1 MTQTPPNERR
11 RQKEITGATP
21 VTETDAKEERKEMR
35 KALDDTE
42 APTRAEIHKDDPG
55 RTASPEEPPAERS
68 RVSDRGRPAEERREE
83 ASPRREAEPG
93 RADRERP

>member
-1 MTQTPPNERR
+1 MTRRTPPNERR
-11 RQKEITGATP
+11 RQEEITGAAP
-21 VTETDAKEERKEMR
+21 ITEKDAKEERKEMR

-42 APTRAEIHKDDPG
+42 APSRAEIHQDEPG
-55 RTASPEEPPAERS
+55 PEQSPDQRP

-83 ASPRREAEPG
+83 ASPRPAAEPG